1 MWEFG
6 SGDWL
11 FTVEDFFFLVV
22 SLWRRRRRRRSRRRI
37 MRVTFDYMIL
47 MRS

>member
-1 MWEFG
+1 LG
-6 SGDWL
+6 SGGWL
-11 FTVEDFFFLVV
+11 STVEDFFFFLVV
-22 SLWRRRRRRRSRRRI
+22 SLSRRRRRRI